1 MNQDAGT
8 HFSRC
13 RHPSLKTQ
21 AQDHNLLAYPSRCR
35 FNAQIRYWLCSLDAG
50 PKDVTPIV
58 VAMLWSNRC
67 NHLRSI
73 YQLLDRRKRTEKL
86 RIYCNSSDN
95 QALRRF
101 WYSVALRFQTTD
113 GCSSSSAIKETI
125 FINQS
130 KNNITETFDAT
141 SFVSDLFSFPFFP
154 SVVNLF
160 WIFVK

>member
-8 HFSRC
+8 PFSRC
-13 RHPSLKTQ
+13 RHPFLKTQ
-21 AQDHNLLAYPSRCR
+21 ANDHHLLAYPSRCR
-35 FNAQIRYWLCSLDAG
+35 SNAQIRHWLCSLDAG

-58 VAMLWSNRC
+58 VAMLWSNHC

-73 YQLLDRRKRTEKL
+73 SYQTEDNEKL
-86 RIYCNSSDN
+86 KIYCNSSDN
-95 QALRRF
+95 QALHQI
-101 WYSVALRFQTTD
+101 WYAVALRFQTTD

-141 SFVSDLFSFPFFP
+141 SFIFDLISFPFFQ
-154 SVVNLF
+154 SAVNLF
-160 WIFVK
+160 WSFVK